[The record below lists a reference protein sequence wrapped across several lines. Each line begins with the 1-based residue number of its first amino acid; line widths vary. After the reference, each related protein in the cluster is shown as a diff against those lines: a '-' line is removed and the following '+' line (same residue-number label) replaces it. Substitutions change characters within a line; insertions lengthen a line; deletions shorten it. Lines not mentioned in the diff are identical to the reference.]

1 MYREFNALGTL
12 EILKF
17 LPSTRANC
25 FHLRLRGVWHR
36 QTLTCCPTKDLCA
49 SEVIITTPFIS
60 LQIRSELFSL
70 IECEQVVLPINP
82 ARVGCQLVFALRL
95 GTTIALGGADHRVW
109 QRRIPE
115 TAHDESGIPLTLF
128 TRQFRD
134 IIKTKLVLTCTQM
147 IDWGDFE
154 YQRQKLWSVF
164 GLLFW
169 SRAHETFQKWDKMQI
184 THLRCFSIRQKFLHV
199 LSSSREHW
207 HRGPPPLL
215 LVAMEPTTA
224 RFVLGAL
231 PSP

>member
-36 QTLTCCPTKDLCA
+36 QILTCCPTKDLCA

-128 TRQFRD
+128 TRQVSRHYKDETCPHMHANDRLRRFRVSAT
-134 IIKTKLVLTCTQM
+134 KTM
-147 IDWGDFE
+147 IRVWVVVVIACSWDFS
-154 YQRQKLWSVF
+154 KV
-164 GLLFW
+164 G
-169 SRAHETFQKWDKMQI
+169 
-184 THLRCFSIRQKFLHV
+184 
-199 LSSSREHW
+199 
-207 HRGPPPLL
+207 
-215 LVAMEPTTA
+215 
-224 RFVLGAL
+224 
-231 PSP
+231 